1 MVATE
6 PTIEETGHAWDRI
19 APRFDRVLGAT
30 ATQNA
35 ELALAHVTVTPGTR
49 VLDIG
54 CGTGAL
60 AIPAARLG
68 AEVTAVDV
76 SPAMIELLGKRAAE
90 AGVQVEG
97 RVMDAHHLDLPEDSV
112 DLAVSQNGVT
122 MSPRLDQTLAEML
135 RVVRPGGQVLVAAF
149 GPLPQVEF
157 LSVFFAGVRAA
168 VPGFAG
174 LPTDPP
180 PPPFQVAAP
189 AALAAAL
196 TAAGARDVTVRPVTW
211 QVPVRSARDLWEE
224 VTASNPLGAQV
235 VAGLSAQQQEDTLE
249 ALDWLL
255 RQRFA
260 GRPGGVLPALVNVG
274 VARA

>member
-35 ELALAHVTVTPGTR
+35 ELALAHVTMTPGTR

-149 GPLPQVEF
+149 GPLPQVE
-157 LSVFFAGVRAA
+157 SSACSS
-168 VPGFAG
+168 PGCV
-174 LPTDPP
+174 
-180 PPPFQVAAP
+180 PPFRASPGCPQ
-189 AALAAAL
+189 
-196 TAAGARDVTVRPVTW
+196 TRHHR
-211 QVPVRSARDLWEE
+211 RSRSPHPRRW
-224 VTASNPLGAQV
+224 P
-235 VAGLSAQQQEDTLE
+235 
-249 ALDWLL
+249 
-255 RQRFA
+255 RR
-260 GRPGGVLPALVNVG
+260 
-274 VARA
+274 